1 MQVLRHLQIA
11 NVHLFKKSMTLTLQS
26 EISESKERVCAMLNR
41 AMKVCYN
48 ADEDN
53 SYPYAC
59 GYAKETMRSVL
70 EELNYLETLYEYQS
84 RNALR
89 SESE

>member
-41 AMKVCYN
+41 AVKVCYN